1 MKGLLKYIVSMADVI
16 AAPLVLIGSIILKT
30 TRQIGIAKLPVSR
43 KIFDLIGVFPIV
55 NHYYEPLFKRG
66 QISTS
71 LRDDRFLR
79 GINFNDKEQLELLEQ
94 FEYNSELLNFPM
106 EKPDSSL
113 PPHFYYNNP
122 NFKSGDAEYLYNI
135 IRFFKPSQIIEIGS
149 GYSTLIAHE
158 AIVKNE
164 TENGSFSCSHISI
177 EPYQRNWL
185 EKIGV
190 NVIRELVENID
201 IERFARLNRNDI
213 LFIDSTHIIKPQGD
227 VLYEYLQILPSLN
240 PGVII
245 HIHDIFTPKD
255 YLDEWILD
263 EVRFWNEQYL
273 LEAFL
278 SFNHQF
284 KIIGA
289 LNYLAHHYLKELSSK
304 CPIYSKESSS
314 REPGSM
320 WLQKI

>member
-1 MKGLLKYIVSMADVI
+1 MADILASPIVF
-16 AAPLVLIGSIILKT
+16 IGSIILKVI
-30 TRQIGIAKLPVSR
+30 RQIGIEKMPVSR
-43 KIFDLIGVFPIV
+43 KIFDTIGVFPIV
-55 NHYYEPLFKRG
+55 DHYYEPLFKKD
-66 QISTS
+66 QISKS
-71 LRDDRFLR
+71 LRDDRFL
-79 GINFNDKEQLELLEQ
+79 ISIDFNEKEQLDLLDQ
-94 FEYNSELLNFPM
+94 FDYNNELLNFPM
-106 EKPDSSL
+106 EKPNNSL
-113 PPHFYYNNP
+113 EPIFYYNNP

-135 IRFFKPSQIIEIGS
+135 VRLFKPSRIIEIGS
-149 GYSTLIAHE
+149 GFSTLIAHE
-158 AIVKNE
+158 AVMKNE
-164 TENGSFSCSHISI
+164 KENSDYSCNHICI

-190 NVIRELVENID
+190 NVIRKRVESID
-201 IERFARLNRNDI
+201 IEIFARLNRNDI

-240 PGVII
+240 SGVII

-263 EVRFWNEQYL
+263 EVKFWNEQYL

-278 SFNHQF
+278 SYNYEF

-289 LNYLAHHYLKELSSK
+289 LNFLSHRYLKELSSK
-304 CPIYSKESSS
+304 CPIYSKESST

-320 WLQKI
+320 WLKKNRVFL

>member
-1 MKGLLKYIVSMADVI
+1 MADII
-16 AAPLVLIGSIILKT
+16 ASPLVFIGSIILKVI
-30 TRQIGIAKLPVSR
+30 RQIGIAKMPVSR
-43 KIFDLIGVFPIV
+43 KIFDTIGVFPIV
-55 NHYYEPLFKRG
+55 NHYYEPLFKRD
-66 QISTS
+66 QISKS
-71 LRDDRFLR
+71 LRDDRFLK
-79 GINFNDKEQLELLEQ
+79 GIDFNEKEQLDLLAQ
-94 FEYNSELLNFPM
+94 FDYNNELLNFPL
-106 EKPDSSL
+106 EKLYNSSEPL
-113 PPHFYYNNP
+113 FYYNNP

-135 IRFFKPSQIIEIGS
+135 IRLFKPSQIIEVGS
-149 GYSTLIAHE
+149 GFSTLIAHE

-164 TENGSFSCSHISI
+164 KENSDFSCNHICI

-190 NVIRELVENID
+190 NVIRKLVESID
-201 IERFARLNRNDI
+201 IEIFTRLNRNDI

-240 PGVII
+240 SGVII

-255 YLDEWILD
+255 YLDEWVLD

-278 SFNHQF
+278 SFNHEF

-289 LNYLAHHYLKELSSK
+289 LNFLAHRYLKELSSK

-320 WLQKI
+320 WLKKI